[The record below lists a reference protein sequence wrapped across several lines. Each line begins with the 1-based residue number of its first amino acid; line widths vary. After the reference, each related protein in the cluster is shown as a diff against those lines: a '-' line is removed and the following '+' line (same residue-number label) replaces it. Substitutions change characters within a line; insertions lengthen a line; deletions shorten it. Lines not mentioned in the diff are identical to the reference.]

1 MNTTK
6 EHSRLLLALLLLVA
20 GLAGA
25 MRPQRVVAQSQPVPG
40 SSLSWEYIPNTK
52 TLSITGS
59 GDMPDFAIFMNQ
71 PWGAFREQIETV
83 TIGAG
88 VTSVGKNAFLGC
100 TALTAVTLPSSVTTI
115 GAFAFVSCKALTGI
129 TIPSGVKTI
138 KESVFFSC
146 TALTSVTLPEGLQTI
161 GASAFLGC
169 SLTNVTLPNSV
180 TTMGESAF
188 SSCTALTN
196 VTLSDKLTTIEERA
210 FNGCSQLK
218 NVTIPNSVTTIGNGA
233 FAQCSALKNVN
244 VFWDTPLTISAD
256 AFSGIELNKVKLYVP
271 AGKKGAYQAADV
283 WKGFDVQE
291 IPGGNLSGGLHWQ
304 YIPSTKT
311 LTITGTGNMPD
322 FNFPIN
328 QPWGA
333 FRGQI
338 ENVTIGAGVKSV
350 GENAFAS
357 CKKLTAVTLPSSVT
371 TIGVYAFSN
380 CKALTGITI
389 PSGVK
394 TIKESAFYG
403 CTALTS
409 VTLPEGLTTIEEGV
423 FTNCDVLASIELPAS
438 LQTIGA
444 SALDAPVL
452 TEIKVKAGSAHFE
465 AAEGVLYNKGKTALL
480 RYPRKKP
487 GTTFTIPASVTT
499 IKEYAFT
506 NCTALTG
513 VTIPKDVTTIGESA
527 FQGCTALTSVTLPA
541 DAKLT
546 TIEQGA
552 FYACEMLTSIT
563 LPEGLQTIGGN
574 VFNTC
579 EKLPSITIPKSV
591 TTIGDG
597 AFAYCSALKDVTVL
611 WNTPLTIP
619 SGVFAGITPPT
630 GVTLHVPAG
639 TGEAYQGKDV
649 WKEFTIVDQ
658 PWGDL
663 STGLHW
669 AYDAANHSL
678 TITNPTPGTPQ
689 PIPDF
694 AYADAQPWKDVRNE
708 IEKVKIEAGVTSV
721 GNKAFHACEKLTNI
735 TLPAGLERLGDGA
748 FGECGALASI
758 TLPEGL
764 QTIERNAFG
773 ECLALTHVT
782 IPKSVTTIGDG
793 AFTNCWKLASVTLP
807 ADAQLGTI
815 GENAFYGCEK
825 LASITIPK
833 SVTTI
838 GESAFAYCMALKD
851 VTVAWTD
858 AASIP
863 VIQSNVFDGI
873 TPPTGVTLHVPA
885 GTGEAYQG
893 KDVWKEFTIVEQPW
907 GDLSTGLHWAY
918 DAADHSLT
926 ITNPTPDTPQP
937 MPDFADPT
945 KLPWEAYRGEIQKV
959 TIGAGVNHVGK
970 YAFTNCEKLTSVT
983 LPTAGLKEIEKNA
996 FGGCEKL
1003 TSINLPEGLKTIGE
1017 GAFTACFVLSDLT
1030 IPKSVETIEEN
1041 AFYQCGSLTHVTL
1054 PADAQLTTIGKN
1066 AFFRCRSLTNLT
1078 IPKNVTT
1085 IGQSAFT
1092 ECTALKSIT
1101 LPDGLQTIGEN
1112 AFLDCAALAS
1122 ISIPKS
1128 VTTIGNEAFSRCK
1141 ALKDVTVFWE
1151 TPLQISSEV
1160 FNHLTLEK
1168 IRLHVPA
1175 YKIGAYKA
1183 KFVWQ
1188 DFIVMSDR
1196 GDLAGG
1202 LKWQMDATYTLTIIN
1217 PTPGSPQP
1225 MPDFA
1230 NPDEQPWESFRSE
1243 IQAVTIEDGVSS
1255 VGENAF
1261 VNCNKMTHVTLPKSV
1276 TTIRGAFAGCNKM
1289 THVTLPADAKLDTIG
1304 KDAFIRCTALTS
1316 ISLPKST
1323 TTIEDRAFNLCE
1335 ALTSV
1340 TLPADGK
1347 LQTIGVNAFGGCVKL
1362 KRITIPHSVTKI
1374 EGSAFNSCKALT
1386 SVTLPDNAQFTKI
1399 EFQTFQYCKALERI
1413 TIPNHVDK
1421 IKTDAFN
1428 GCTALTSVTLPKSVT
1443 EIEWSAFQDCKAL
1456 KDMTVAWTDTASIP
1470 NISPNVFRYTPPAT
1484 VKLSDIRLHVPHGT
1498 VAAYQSKDVWK
1509 EFTIVEQPLPPTPT
1523 PPTPTPTPT
1532 PTPQL
1537 PDRPSAGT
1545 KIGGLTL
1552 SATNFTL
1559 NGERTFRFTVTI
1571 APAHAADKRLSVSS
1585 SDEAVVRVRILPT
1598 EETRRGLRAA
1608 PDPAV
1613 VTIEGTVCGLGK
1625 AKIHVKTT
1633 DGSNLTATCHVDVRA
1648 LPTANIEAPATRLY
1662 TAAGH
1667 LHLTLPAATAV
1678 NVYNL
1683 TGTLVRTFIAPA
1695 GTSSVALPQGVY
1707 VVRAGT
1713 HTEKVFVD

>member
-1 MNTTK
+1 M
-6 EHSRLLLALLLLVA
+6 
-20 GLAGA
+20 
-25 MRPQRVVAQSQPVPG
+25 
-40 SSLSWEYIPNTK
+40 
-52 TLSITGS
+52 
-59 GDMPDFAIFMNQ
+59 
-71 PWGAFREQIETV
+71 
-83 TIGAG
+83 
-88 VTSVGKNAFLGC
+88 
-100 TALTAVTLPSSVTTI
+100 
-115 GAFAFVSCKALTGI
+115 
-129 TIPSGVKTI
+129 
-138 KESVFFSC
+138 
-146 TALTSVTLPEGLQTI
+146 
-161 GASAFLGC
+161 
-169 SLTNVTLPNSV
+169 
-180 TTMGESAF
+180 
-188 SSCTALTN
+188 
-196 VTLSDKLTTIEERA
+196 
-210 FNGCSQLK
+210 
-218 NVTIPNSVTTIGNGA
+218 TTIGNGA
-233 FAQCSALKNVN
+233 FAQCKALKNVN

-271 AGKKGAYQAADV
+271 AGKKGAYQAANV

-291 IPGGNLSGGLHWQ
+291 IPGGTLSTGLHWQ
-304 YIPSTKT
+304 YIPSSHT

-409 VTLPEGLTTIEEGV
+409 VTLPEGLTTIEGGV
-423 FTNCDVLASIELPAS
+423 FTNCDALASIELPAS
-438 LQTIGA
+438 LQTIDA

-465 AAEGVLYNKGKTALL
+465 AAEGVLYNKGKTTLL

-597 AFAYCSALKDVTVL
+597 AFAYCSALKDVTVF

-619 SGVFAGITPPT
+619 SGVFA
-630 GVTLHVPAG
+630 
-639 TGEAYQGKDV
+639 
-649 WKEFTIVDQ
+649 
-658 PWGDL
+658 
-663 STGLHW
+663 
-669 AYDAANHSL
+669 
-678 TITNPTPGTPQ
+678 
-689 PIPDF
+689 
-694 AYADAQPWKDVRNE
+694 
-708 IEKVKIEAGVTSV
+708 
-721 GNKAFHACEKLTNI
+721 
-735 TLPAGLERLGDGA
+735 
-748 FGECGALASI
+748 
-758 TLPEGL
+758 
-764 QTIERNAFG
+764 
-773 ECLALTHVT
+773 
-782 IPKSVTTIGDG
+782 
-793 AFTNCWKLASVTLP
+793 
-807 ADAQLGTI
+807 
-815 GENAFYGCEK
+815 
-825 LASITIPK
+825 
-833 SVTTI
+833 
-838 GESAFAYCMALKD
+838 
-851 VTVAWTD
+851 
-858 AASIP
+858 
-863 VIQSNVFDGI
+863 GI

-918 DAADHSLT
+918 DAATHTLT
-926 ITNPTPDTPQP
+926 ITNPNPGTPKS
-937 MPDFADPT
+937 MPDFTFST
-945 KLPWEAYRGEIQKV
+945 KQPWKAYRGGIQKV
-959 TIGAGVNHVGK
+959 TIGAGVNHVGA

-983 LPTAGLKEIEKNA
+983 LPAGLKEIEKNA

-1017 GAFTACFVLSDLT
+1017 GAFTACFALSDLT
-1030 IPKSVETIEEN
+1030 IPKSVETIEAY
-1041 AFYQCGSLTHVTL
+1041 AFYQCRSLTNVTL
-1054 PADAQLTTIGKN
+1054 PDDGKLTTIGKS
-1066 AFFRCRSLTNLT
+1066 AFFRCEKLTNLT
-1078 IPKNVTT
+1078 IPKSVNT
-1085 IGQSAFT
+1085 IGNEAFY
-1092 ECTALKSIT
+1092 ECTALKDVTVLWNTPLTIPSGVFAGITPPTSVTLHVPAGTGEAYQGKDVWKEFTIVELPWGDFDTGLHWAYDAANHSLTITNPTPGSPQPIPDFADQDKQPWKKYRGEIQSVTIGAGVSAVGKSAFTGCNKLTSVTLPAGVQTIGAHAFRNCSALTSITLPEGIQTIGEAAFYNCAALASISIPNSVTAIADGVFASCKALASITIPNSVTAIADGVFASCAALKSVT
-1101 LPDGLQTIGEN
+1101 LPDGLQTIGKN
-1112 AFLDCAALAS
+1112 AFQDCVALAS
-1122 ISIPKS
+1122 ISIPNS
-1128 VTTIGNEAFSRCK
+1128 VTTIGNEAFSRCT
-1141 ALKDVTVFWE
+1141 ALKDVTVFWD
-1151 TPLQISSEV
+1151 TPLQISAEV

-1168 IRLHVPA
+1168 IRLHVPEG
-1175 YKIGAYKA
+1175 KIGAYLTA
-1183 KFVWQ
+1183 NGWEY
-1188 DFIVMSDR
+1188 FIVMSDR

-1230 NPDEQPWESFRSE
+1230 NPDEQPWKSFRSE

-1255 VGENAF
+1255 VGKDAF
-1261 VNCNKMTHVTLPKSV
+1261 VSCNKMTHVTLPKSV
-1276 TTIRGAFAGCNKM
+1276 TTIREGAFAGCNKM

-1316 ISLPKST
+1316 ISLPKSA
-1323 TTIEDRAFNLCE
+1323 TTIEDRAFSNCE

-1362 KRITIPHSVTKI
+1362 KSITLPHSVTKI

-1399 EFQTFQYCKALERI
+1399 ESGTFQYCKALERI
-1413 TIPNHVDK
+1413 TIPSHVTT
-1421 IKTDAFN
+1421 IEGDAFN
-1428 GCTALTSVTLPKSVT
+1428 GCTALASATLPKSVT
-1443 EIEWSAFQDCKAL
+1443 TIGASAFQDCKAL
-1456 KDMTVAWTDTASIP
+1456 KDLTVAWTDTASIP
-1470 NISPNVFRYTPPAT
+1470 NISPYVFLNTPAT

-1585 SDEAVVRVRILPT
+1585 SDETVVRVRILPT

-1625 AKIHVKTT
+1625 AKIHVKST

-1667 LHLTLPAATAV
+1667 LHLTLPTATAV

-1695 GTSSVALPQGVY
+1695 GTSSIALSQGVY

>member
-1 MNTTK
+1 
-6 EHSRLLLALLLLVA
+6 
-20 GLAGA
+20 
-25 MRPQRVVAQSQPVPG
+25 
-40 SSLSWEYIPNTK
+40 
-52 TLSITGS
+52 
-59 GDMPDFAIFMNQ
+59 
-71 PWGAFREQIETV
+71 
-83 TIGAG
+83 
-88 VTSVGKNAFLGC
+88 
-100 TALTAVTLPSSVTTI
+100 
-115 GAFAFVSCKALTGI
+115 
-129 TIPSGVKTI
+129 
-138 KESVFFSC
+138 
-146 TALTSVTLPEGLQTI
+146 
-161 GASAFLGC
+161 
-169 SLTNVTLPNSV
+169 
-180 TTMGESAF
+180 
-188 SSCTALTN
+188 
-196 VTLSDKLTTIEERA
+196 
-210 FNGCSQLK
+210 
-218 NVTIPNSVTTIGNGA
+218 
-233 FAQCSALKNVN
+233 
-244 VFWDTPLTISAD
+244 
-256 AFSGIELNKVKLYVP
+256 
-271 AGKKGAYQAADV
+271 
-283 WKGFDVQE
+283 
-291 IPGGNLSGGLHWQ
+291 
-304 YIPSTKT
+304 
-311 LTITGTGNMPD
+311 MPD

-409 VTLPEGLTTIEEGV
+409 VTLPEGLTTIEGGV
-423 FTNCDVLASIELPAS
+423 FTNCDALASIELPAS
-438 LQTIGA
+438 LQTIDA
-444 SALDAPVL
+444 SALDAPGL
-452 TEIKVKAGSAHFE
+452 TEIKVQTGNTHFE

-487 GTTFTIPASVTT
+487 GTTFTVPASVTT
-499 IKEYAFT
+499 IGEYAFAVSGLT
-506 NCTALTG
+506 NVTLPDGLQTIGTSAFNNCEALTSI
-513 VTIPKDVTTIGESA
+513 TLPNSLTTIGERA

-552 FYACEMLTSIT
+552 FYTCEMLTSIT

-579 EKLPSITIPKSV
+579 GKLPSITIPKSV

-597 AFAYCSALKDVTVL
+597 AFAYCSALKDVTVFWNTPLTIPSGVFAGITPPTGVTLHVPAGTGEACQGKDVWKEFTIVEQPWGDLSTGLHWAYDAATHTLTITNPNPGTPKSMPDFTFSTKQPWKAYRGGIQKVTIGAGVNHVGAYAFTNCEKLTSVTLPAGLKEIEKNAFGGCEKLTSINLPEGLKTIGEGAFTACFALSDLTIPKSVETIEEGAFYQCVSLTHVTLPADAQLTTIGKNAFYGCEKLTSITIPKSVTTIGNFAFQQCAALKDVTVL

-649 WKEFTIVDQ
+649 WKEFTIV
-658 PWGDL
+658 
-663 STGLHW
+663 
-669 AYDAANHSL
+669 
-678 TITNPTPGTPQ
+678 
-689 PIPDF
+689 
-694 AYADAQPWKDVRNE
+694 
-708 IEKVKIEAGVTSV
+708 
-721 GNKAFHACEKLTNI
+721 
-735 TLPAGLERLGDGA
+735 
-748 FGECGALASI
+748 
-758 TLPEGL
+758 
-764 QTIERNAFG
+764 
-773 ECLALTHVT
+773 
-782 IPKSVTTIGDG
+782 
-793 AFTNCWKLASVTLP
+793 
-807 ADAQLGTI
+807 
-815 GENAFYGCEK
+815 
-825 LASITIPK
+825 
-833 SVTTI
+833 
-838 GESAFAYCMALKD
+838 
-851 VTVAWTD
+851 
-858 AASIP
+858 
-863 VIQSNVFDGI
+863 
-873 TPPTGVTLHVPA
+873 
-885 GTGEAYQG
+885 
-893 KDVWKEFTIVEQPW
+893 EQPW

-918 DAADHSLT
+918 DATTHSLT
-926 ITNPTPDTPQP
+926 ITNPTPGTPKS
-937 MPDFADPT
+937 MPDFADQDNQ
-945 KLPWEAYRGEIQKV
+945 PWKAYRGGIQKV

-970 YAFTNCEKLTSVT
+970 YAFTNCAKLATVT
-983 LPTAGLKEIEKNA
+983 
-996 FGGCEKL
+996 
-1003 TSINLPEGLKTIGE
+1003 LPEGLETIGNY
-1017 GAFTACFVLSDLT
+1017 AFGECAALASISIPNSVTA
-1030 IPKSVETIEEN
+1030 I
-1041 AFYQCGSLTHVTL
+1041 
-1054 PADAQLTTIGKN
+1054 ADG
-1066 AFFRCRSLTNLT
+1066 
-1078 IPKNVTT
+1078 
-1085 IGQSAFT
+1085 AFT
-1092 ECTALKSIT
+1092 ECTALKSVTLPNSLTTIGKYAFSDCSALTSIT
-1101 LPDGLQTIGEN
+1101 LPEGIQTIREAAFYNCAALASISIPNSVTAIADGVFASCKALASITIPNGVTAIADGVFAGCKALKSVTLPEGLQTIGKN

-1122 ISIPKS
+1122 ISIPNS
-1128 VTTIGNEAFSRCK
+1128 VTTIGSEAFSKCS
-1141 ALKDVTVFWE
+1141 ALKDVTVAWE
-1151 TPLQISSEV
+1151 TPISTYADV
-1160 FNHLTLEK
+1160 FNHLTLEE
-1168 IRLHVPA
+1168 IRLHVPEG
-1175 YKIGAYKA
+1175 KIGAYKA
-1183 KFVWQ
+1183 ANVWHY
-1188 DFIVMSDR
+1188 FIVMSDR

-1217 PTPGSPQP
+1217 PTPGSPKP

-1255 VGENAF
+1255 VGKSAF
-1261 VNCNKMTHVTLPKSV
+1261 DGCNKMTHVTLPKSV
-1276 TTIRGAFAGCNKM
+1276 TTIREGAFAGCNKM
-1289 THVTLPADAKLDTIG
+1289 THVTLPADGRLDTIG
-1304 KDAFIRCTALTS
+1304 KDAFIHCSALTS
-1316 ISLPKST
+1316 ISLPKSA
-1323 TTIEDRAFNLCE
+1323 TTIEDRAFNGCE

-1362 KRITIPHSVTKI
+1362 KSITLPHSVTKI
-1374 EGSAFNSCKALT
+1374 ESGAFSSCKELT

-1399 EFQTFQYCKALERI
+1399 ENGVFQYCKALERI

-1428 GCTALTSVTLPKSVT
+1428 GCTALASVTLPKSVT
-1443 EIEWSAFQDCKAL
+1443 EIEVSAFQDCKAL

-1470 NISPNVFRYTPPAT
+1470 NISQYVFRYTPPAT

-1537 PDRPSAGT
+1537 PDRPSADT

-1571 APAHAADKRLSVSS
+1571 TPAHAADKRLSVSS
-1585 SDEAVVRVRILPT
+1585 SDETVVRVRILPT

-1625 AKIHVKTT
+1625 AKIHVKST

-1667 LHLTLPAATAV
+1667 LHLTLPTATAV

-1695 GTSSVALPQGVY
+1695 GTSSIALSQGVY

>member
-1 MNTTK
+1 MNTRK
-6 EHSRLLLALLLLVA
+6 NYSRLLLALLLLVA

-25 MRPQRVVAQSQPVPG
+25 MRPHSVAAQNSGTTGPLNWNYDPG
-40 SSLSWEYIPNTK
+40 TK

-138 KESVFFSC
+138 KESVFFGC
-146 TALTSVTLPEGLQTI
+146 TALTGVTLPDGLQTI

-180 TTMGESAF
+180 TTMGEAAF
-188 SSCTALTN
+188 HNCVSLTN
-196 VTLSDKLTTIEERA
+196 VTLSDKLTTIEERV

-233 FAQCSALKNVN
+233 FAQCTALKNVN

-271 AGKKGAYQAADV
+271 AGKKGAYQAANV

-304 YIPSTKT
+304 YIPSSHT
-311 LTITGTGNMPD
+311 LSITGAGDMPD
-322 FNFPIN
+322 FNVPIN

-338 ENVTIGAGVKSV
+338 ENVTIGAGVTSV

-371 TIGVYAFSN
+371 TIGVYAFPN

-403 CTALTS
+403 CTALTN

-423 FTNCDVLASIELPAS
+423 FTDCDALASIELPAS
-438 LQTIGA
+438 LQTIDA
-444 SALDAPVL
+444 SALDAGGL
-452 TEIKVKAGSAHFE
+452 TEIKVQTGNTHFE

-487 GTTFTIPASVTT
+487 GTTFTVPASVTT
-499 IKEYAFT
+499 IGEYAFAVS
-506 NCTALTG
+506 ALT
-513 VTIPKDVTTIGESA
+513 DVTLPDGLQTIGEGA
-527 FQGCTALTSVTLPA
+527 FGGCTALKSVTLPA
-541 DAKLT
+541 GLKE
-546 TIEQGA
+546 IEKNA
-552 FYACEMLTSIT
+552 FGGCETLTSIN
-563 LPEGLQTIGGN
+563 LPEGLKTIGEGA
-574 VFNTC
+574 FNECTAL
-579 EKLPSITIPKSV
+579 KSITIPKKV
-591 TTIGDG
+591 ETIGDN
-597 AFAYCSALKDVTVL
+597 AFQRCTGLKDVTVF

-619 SGVFAGITPPT
+619 PGVFDGITPPT
-630 GVTLHVPAG
+630 SVTLHVPAG
-639 TGEAYQGKDV
+639 TGEAYQGNAV
-649 WKEFTIVDQ
+649 WGELTIEEL
-658 PWGDL
+658 PWGDFD
-663 STGLHW
+663 TGLHW
-669 AYDAANHSL
+669 AYDAATHSL
-678 TITNPTPGTPQ
+678 TITNPTPDSPQ
-689 PIPDF
+689 PMPNF
-694 AYADAQPWKDVRNE
+694 ADQDNQPWKAYRDE
-708 IEKVKIEAGVTSV
+708 IQKVTIGAGVSAVGECAFTSF
-721 GNKAFHACEKLTNI
+721 GSLTSIN
-735 TLPAGLERLGDGA
+735 LPEGLEKIGNSA
-748 FGECGALASI
+748 FGECEKLASI
-758 TLPEGL
+758 TLPSTVK
-764 QTIERNAFG
+764 TIEINAFMD
-773 ECLALTHVT
+773 CKALPNVT
-782 IPKSVTTIGDG
+782 IPGSVTMIGVG
-793 AFTNCWKLASVTLP
+793 AFTNCFALTSVTLP
-807 ADAQLGTI
+807 DDAQLTTI
-815 GENAFYGCEK
+815 GKIAFYGCEK

-838 GESAFAYCMALKD
+838 GQQAFAYCA
-851 VTVAWTD
+851 
-858 AASIP
+858 
-863 VIQSNVFDGI
+863 
-873 TPPTGVTLHVPA
+873 
-885 GTGEAYQG
+885 
-893 KDVWKEFTIVEQPW
+893 
-907 GDLSTGLHWAY
+907 
-918 DAADHSLT
+918 
-926 ITNPTPDTPQP
+926 
-937 MPDFADPT
+937 
-945 KLPWEAYRGEIQKV
+945 
-959 TIGAGVNHVGK
+959 
-970 YAFTNCEKLTSVT
+970 
-983 LPTAGLKEIEKNA
+983 
-996 FGGCEKL
+996 
-1003 TSINLPEGLKTIGE
+1003 
-1017 GAFTACFVLSDLT
+1017 
-1030 IPKSVETIEEN
+1030 
-1041 AFYQCGSLTHVTL
+1041 
-1054 PADAQLTTIGKN
+1054 
-1066 AFFRCRSLTNLT
+1066 
-1078 IPKNVTT
+1078 
-1085 IGQSAFT
+1085 
-1092 ECTALKSIT
+1092 ALKSITIPNGVTAIADGVFASCAALKSVT
-1101 LPDGLQTIGEN
+1101 LPDGLQTIGKN
-1112 AFLDCAALAS
+1112 AFQDCAALAS
-1122 ISIPKS
+1122 ISIPNS
-1128 VTTIGNEAFSRCK
+1128 VTTIGSEAFSKCS

-1151 TPLQISSEV
+1151 TPISTYADV
-1160 FNHLTLEK
+1160 FNHLTLEE
-1168 IRLHVPA
+1168 IRLHVPEG
-1175 YKIGAYKA
+1175 KIGAYKA
-1183 KFVWQ
+1183 ANVFWHY
-1188 DFIVMSDR
+1188 FIVMSDR

-1217 PTPGSPQP
+1217 PTPGSPKP

-1230 NPDEQPWESFRSE
+1230 NRDEQPWESFRSE

-1255 VGENAF
+1255 VGETAF
-1261 VNCNKMTHVTLPKSV
+1261 SGCTEIKSVTLPKSV
-1276 TTIRGAFAGCNKM
+1276 TTIREGAFAGCNKM

-1323 TTIEDRAFNLCE
+1323 TTIEDRAFSNCE

-1362 KRITIPHSVTKI
+1362 KSITIPNSVTKI
-1374 EGSAFNSCKALT
+1374 ESGAFSSCKELT

-1399 EFQTFQYCKALERI
+1399 ESGAFQYCKALERI
-1413 TIPNHVDK
+1413 TIPSHVTT
-1421 IKTDAFN
+1421 IEVNAFN
-1428 GCTALTSVTLPKSVT
+1428 GCTALASATLPKSVT
-1443 EIEWSAFQDCKAL
+1443 TIGASAFQDCKAL

-1470 NISPNVFRYTPPAT
+1470 KITLYVFQYTPPAT
-1484 VKLSDIRLHVPHGT
+1484 VKLSGIRLHVPHGT

-1532 PTPQL
+1532 PKPQL

-1585 SDEAVVRVRILPT
+1585 SDETVVRVRILPT

-1625 AKIHVKTT
+1625 AKIHVKST
-1633 DGSNLTATCHVDVRA
+1633 DGSNLTATCYVDVRA

-1667 LHLTLPAATAV
+1667 LHLTLPTATAV

-1695 GTSSVALPQGVY
+1695 GTSSIALSQGVY

>member
-1 MNTTK
+1 MNTRK
-6 EHSRLLLALLLLVA
+6 NYSRPLLALLLLVA

-25 MRPQRVVAQSQPVPG
+25 MRPQRVAAQNSGTTGPLNWNYDPG
-40 SSLSWEYIPNTK
+40 TK
-52 TLSITGS
+52 TLSITGA

-115 GAFAFVSCKALTGI
+115 GAFAFVGCKALTGI
-129 TIPSGVKTI
+129 TIPSGVQTI

-196 VTLSDKLTTIEERA
+196 VTLSDKLTTIGKSA
-210 FNGCSQLK
+210 FKGCSQLK

-233 FAQCSALKNVN
+233 FAQCTALKNVN

-256 AFSGIELNKVKLYVP
+256 AFSGIELDKVKLYVP
-271 AGKKGAYQAADV
+271 AGKKGAYQAANV

-291 IPGGNLSGGLHWQ
+291 IPGGNLSSGLHWQ
-304 YIPSTKT
+304 YIPSSHT
-311 LTITGTGNMPD
+311 LTITGSGDMPD
-322 FNFPIN
+322 YDIFIN

-338 ENVTIGAGVKSV
+338 ENVTIGAGVTAIGK
-350 GENAFAS
+350 NAFAS
-357 CKKLTAVTLPSSVT
+357 CEKLTAVTLPSSVT

-394 TIKESAFYG
+394 TIKKSAFYG

-423 FTNCDVLASIELPAS
+423 FTDCDALASIELPAS

-444 SALDAPVL
+444 SALDAPGL
-452 TEIKVKAGSAHFE
+452 TEIKVQTGNTHFE

-499 IKEYAFT
+499 IREYAFAVSGLT
-506 NCTALTG
+506 NVTLPDGLQTIGTSAFNDCEALTH
-513 VTIPKDVTTIGESA
+513 
-527 FQGCTALTSVTLPA
+527 VTLPA
-541 DAKLT
+541 DAQLT
-546 TIEQGA
+546 TIGKNA
-552 FYACEMLTSIT
+552 FYQCRSLTN
-563 LPEGLQTIGGN
+563 LTIPKN
-574 VFNTC
+574 VTAIGQNAFTEC
-579 EKLPSITIPKSV
+579 TALKSITIPKSV
-591 TTIGDG
+591 TTIGNF
-597 AFAYCSALKDVTVL
+597 AFQQCAALKDVTVA
-611 WNTPLTIP
+611 WETPLTIP

-639 TGEAYQGKDV
+639 TADAYKGKDV
-649 WKEFTIVDQ
+649 WKELTIEEL
-658 PWGDL
+658 PWGDFDN
-663 STGLHW
+663 GLHW
-669 AYDAANHSL
+669 AYDA
-678 TITNPTPGTPQ
+678 
-689 PIPDF
+689 
-694 AYADAQPWKDVRNE
+694 
-708 IEKVKIEAGVTSV
+708 
-721 GNKAFHACEKLTNI
+721 
-735 TLPAGLERLGDGA
+735 
-748 FGECGALASI
+748 
-758 TLPEGL
+758 
-764 QTIERNAFG
+764 
-773 ECLALTHVT
+773 
-782 IPKSVTTIGDG
+782 TT
-793 AFTNCWKLASVTLP
+793 
-807 ADAQLGTI
+807 
-815 GENAFYGCEK
+815 
-825 LASITIPK
+825 
-833 SVTTI
+833 
-838 GESAFAYCMALKD
+838 
-851 VTVAWTD
+851 
-858 AASIP
+858 
-863 VIQSNVFDGI
+863 
-873 TPPTGVTLHVPA
+873 
-885 GTGEAYQG
+885 
-893 KDVWKEFTIVEQPW
+893 
-907 GDLSTGLHWAY
+907 
-918 DAADHSLT
+918 HSLT

-937 MPDFADPT
+937 MPDLTFST
-945 KLPWEAYRGEIQKV
+945 KQPWKAYRGGIQKI
-959 TIGAGVNHVGK
+959 TIGAGVNHVGA
-970 YAFTNCEKLTSVT
+970 YAFTNCAKLATVT
-983 LPTAGLKEIEKNA
+983 LPAGLKEIEKNA
-996 FGGCEKL
+996 FGGCETL

-1017 GAFTACFVLSDLT
+1017 GAFTACFALSDLT
-1030 IPKSVETIEEN
+1030 IPKSVKTIEEN

-1054 PADAQLTTIGKN
+1054 PDDAQL
-1066 AFFRCRSLTNLT
+1066 
-1078 IPKNVTT
+1078 TT

-1101 LPDGLQTIGEN
+1101 IPNSVTAIADGVFASCAALKSVTLPDGLQTIGKN
-1112 AFLDCAALAS
+1112 AFQDCAALAS

-1128 VTTIGNEAFSRCK
+1128 VTAIGSEAFSKCT

-1151 TPLQISSEV
+1151 TPIPTYADV
-1160 FNHLTLEK
+1160 FNHLTVEE
-1168 IRLHVPA
+1168 IRLHVPEG
-1175 YKIGAYKA
+1175 KIGAYKA
-1183 KFVWQ
+1183 ANVFWHY
-1188 DFIVMSDR
+1188 FIVMSDR

-1217 PTPGSPQP
+1217 PTPGAPKP
-1225 MPDFA
+1225 MPDF
-1230 NPDEQPWESFRSE
+1230 NNWDEQPWESFRSE

-1255 VGENAF
+1255 VGETAF
-1261 VNCNKMTHVTLPKSV
+1261 SGCTEMTSVTLPKSV
-1276 TTIRGAFAGCNKM
+1276 TTIREGAFAGCNKM

-1323 TTIEDRAFNLCE
+1323 TTIEDRAFSNCE

-1362 KRITIPHSVTKI
+1362 KSITIPNSVTKI
-1374 EGSAFNSCKALT
+1374 ESGAFSSCKELT

-1399 EFQTFQYCKALERI
+1399 ESGTFLYCKALERI
-1413 TIPNHVDK
+1413 TIPNHVTT
-1421 IKTDAFN
+1421 IEVNAFN
-1428 GCTALTSVTLPKSVT
+1428 GCTALASATLPKSVT
-1443 EIEWSAFQDCKAL
+1443 TIGASAFQDCKAL

-1470 NISPNVFRYTPPAT
+1470 KITLYVFQYTPPAT
-1484 VKLSDIRLHVPHGT
+1484 VKLSGIRLHVPHGT

-1523 PPTPTPTPT
+1523 PTPKPRPTPTPK
-1532 PTPQL
+1532 PQL

-1585 SDEAVVRVRILPT
+1585 SDETVVRVRILPA

-1613 VTIEGTVCGLGK
+1613 VTIEGTVYGLGK
-1625 AKIHVKTT
+1625 AKIHVKST

-1667 LHLTLPAATAV
+1667 LHLTLPTATAV

>member
-1 MNTTK
+1 MNTRRI
-6 EHSRLLLALLLLVA
+6 HSRLLLALLLLVA

-25 MRPQRVVAQSQPVPG
+25 MRPQRVAAQSQPIPG
-40 SSLSWEYIPNTK
+40 SSLSWEYIPGTK

-180 TTMGESAF
+180 TTMGGSAF
-188 SSCTALTN
+188 SGCEALTN
-196 VTLSDKLTTIEERA
+196 VTLSDKLTTIEERV

-233 FAQCSALKNVN
+233 FAQCKALKNVN

-271 AGKKGAYQAADV
+271 AGKKGAYQAANV

-291 IPGGNLSGGLHWQ
+291 IPGGTLSTGLHWQ
-304 YIPSTKT
+304 YIPSSHT

-409 VTLPEGLTTIEEGV
+409 VTLPEGLTTIEGGI
-423 FTNCDVLASIELPAS
+423 FTNCDALASIELPAS
-438 LQTIGA
+438 LQTIDA

-465 AAEGVLYNKGKTALL
+465 AAEGVLYNKGKTTLL

-513 VTIPKDVTTIGESA
+513 VTIPKDVTTIGECA

-597 AFAYCSALKDVTVL
+597 AFAYCSALKDVTVFWNTPLTIPPGVFAGITPPTGVTLHVPAGTGEAYQGKDVWKEFTIVEQPWGDLSTGLHWEYDAANHSLTITNPTPGSPQPIPDFADQDNQPWKAYRGGIQKVTIGAGVNHVGKYAFTNCAKLATVTLPDGLKTIGKNAFGGCEKLATVTLPEGLQTIGEGAFTGCFALSDLTIPKSVETIEEYAFYQCGSLTHVTLPEGLKTIGENAFDQCEKLASITIPKSVTTIGNFAFQQCAALKDVTVL

-649 WKEFTIVDQ
+649 WKEFTIVEQ

-669 AYDAANHSL
+669 EYDAANHSL
-678 TITNPTPGTPQ
+678 TITNPTPGSPQ

-694 AYADAQPWKDVRNE
+694 ADQDNQPWK
-708 IEKVKIEAGVTSV
+708 
-721 GNKAFHACEKLTNI
+721 
-735 TLPAGLERLGDGA
+735 
-748 FGECGALASI
+748 
-758 TLPEGL
+758 
-764 QTIERNAFG
+764 
-773 ECLALTHVT
+773 
-782 IPKSVTTIGDG
+782 
-793 AFTNCWKLASVTLP
+793 
-807 ADAQLGTI
+807 
-815 GENAFYGCEK
+815 
-825 LASITIPK
+825 
-833 SVTTI
+833 
-838 GESAFAYCMALKD
+838 
-851 VTVAWTD
+851 
-858 AASIP
+858 
-863 VIQSNVFDGI
+863 
-873 TPPTGVTLHVPA
+873 
-885 GTGEAYQG
+885 
-893 KDVWKEFTIVEQPW
+893 
-907 GDLSTGLHWAY
+907 
-918 DAADHSLT
+918 
-926 ITNPTPDTPQP
+926 
-937 MPDFADPT
+937 
-945 KLPWEAYRGEIQKV
+945 AYRGGIQKV

-983 LPTAGLKEIEKNA
+983 LPEGLETIGNYA
-996 FGGCEKL
+996 FGECAAL
-1003 TSINLPEGLKTIGE
+1003 ASISIPNSV
-1017 GAFTACFVLSDLT
+1017 TA
-1030 IPKSVETIEEN
+1030 I
-1041 AFYQCGSLTHVTL
+1041 
-1054 PADAQLTTIGKN
+1054 ADG
-1066 AFFRCRSLTNLT
+1066 
-1078 IPKNVTT
+1078 
-1085 IGQSAFT
+1085 AFT
-1092 ECTALKSIT
+1092 ECTALKSVTLPNSLTTIGKYAFSDCSALTSITLPEGIQTIGEAAFYNCAALASISIPNSVTAIADGVFAGCKALTTVT
-1101 LPDGLQTIGEN
+1101 LPDGLQTIGKN
-1112 AFLDCAALAS
+1112 AFLDCVALAS

-1128 VTTIGNEAFSRCK
+1128 VTTIGSEAFSKCS
-1141 ALKDVTVFWE
+1141 ALKDVTVAWE
-1151 TPLQISSEV
+1151 TPLPTYADV
-1160 FNHLTLEK
+1160 FNHLTLEE
-1168 IRLHVPA
+1168 IRLHVPEG
-1175 YKIGAYKA
+1175 KIGAYKA
-1183 KFVWQ
+1183 ANVWHY
-1188 DFIVMSDR
+1188 FIVMSDR

-1217 PTPGSPQP
+1217 PTPGSPKP

-1255 VGENAF
+1255 VGKNAF
-1261 VNCNKMTHVTLPKSV
+1261 VNCYKMTHVTLPKSV
-1276 TTIRGAFAGCNKM
+1276 TTIREGAFAGCNKM
-1289 THVTLPADAKLDTIG
+1289 THVTLPADAKLQTIG
-1304 KDAFIRCTALTS
+1304 KEAFSRCSALTS

-1323 TTIEDRAFNLCE
+1323 TTIEDRAFSNCE

-1362 KRITIPHSVTKI
+1362 KSITIPNSVTKI
-1374 EGSAFNSCKALT
+1374 ESGAFSSCKELT

-1399 EFQTFQYCKALERI
+1399 ENGVFQYCKALERI
-1413 TIPNHVDK
+1413 T
-1421 IKTDAFN
+1421 
-1428 GCTALTSVTLPKSVT
+1428 LPKSVT
-1443 EIEWSAFQDCKAL
+1443 MIGGDAFLDCKAL
-1456 KDMTVAWTDTASIP
+1456 KDMTVAWRDTASIP
-1470 NISPNVFRYTPPAT
+1470 NISLYVFQYTPPAT

-1498 VAAYQSKDVWK
+1498 VAAYQLEDVWK

-1523 PPTPTPTPT
+1523 PTPKPTPTPV

-1585 SDEAVVRVRILPT
+1585 SDETVVRVRILPA

-1625 AKIHVKTT
+1625 AKIHVKST

-1667 LHLTLPAATAV
+1667 LHLTLPTATAV

-1695 GTSSVALPQGVY
+1695 GTSSIALSQGVY

>member
-1 MNTTK
+1 MNTRRI
-6 EHSRLLLALLLLVA
+6 HSRLLLALLLLAA

-25 MRPQRVVAQSQPVPG
+25 MRPQRVAAQNSGTTGPLNWNYDAG
-40 SSLSWEYIPNTK
+40 TK

-115 GAFAFVSCKALTGI
+115 GTFAFVSCKALTGI
-129 TIPSGVKTI
+129 TIPSGVKMI
-138 KESVFFSC
+138 KESAFFSC

-180 TTMGESAF
+180 TTMGEAAF
-188 SSCTALTN
+188 HNCVSLTN
-196 VTLSDKLTTIEERA
+196 VTLSDKLTTIEERV

-233 FAQCSALKNVN
+233 FAQCTALKDVN
-244 VFWDTPLTISAD
+244 VFWDTPLTIPAD
-256 AFSGIELNKVKLYVP
+256 AFSGIDVNKVKLYVP
-271 AGKKGAYQAADV
+271 AGKKGAYKAADV

-291 IPGGNLSGGLHWQ
+291 IPGGTLSTGLHWQ

-311 LTITGTGNMPD
+311 LSITGSGDMPD
-322 FNFPIN
+322 FAIFIN

-333 FRGQI
+333 YRGEI
-338 ENVTIGAGVKSV
+338 EKVTIGAGVKSV
-350 GENAFAS
+350 GKNAFAS
-357 CKKLTAVTLPSSVT
+357 CEKLTAVTLPSSVT

-423 FTNCDVLASIELPAS
+423 FTDCDALASIELPAS
-438 LQTIGA
+438 LQTIGV
-444 SALDAPVL
+444 SALDAPGL
-452 TEIKVKAGSAHFE
+452 TEIKVQTGNTHFE

-487 GTTFTIPASVTT
+487 GTTFTVPASVTT
-499 IKEYAFT
+499 IGEYAFAVSGLT
-506 NCTALTG
+506 N
-513 VTIPKDVTTIGESA
+513 
-527 FQGCTALTSVTLPA
+527 VTLP
-541 DAKLT
+541 D
-546 TIEQGA
+546 
-552 FYACEMLTSIT
+552 
-563 LPEGLQTIGGN
+563 
-574 VFNTC
+574 
-579 EKLPSITIPKSV
+579 
-591 TTIGDG
+591 
-597 AFAYCSALKDVTVL
+597 
-611 WNTPLTIP
+611 
-619 SGVFAGITPPT
+619 
-630 GVTLHVPAG
+630 
-639 TGEAYQGKDV
+639 
-649 WKEFTIVDQ
+649 
-658 PWGDL
+658 
-663 STGLHW
+663 
-669 AYDAANHSL
+669 
-678 TITNPTPGTPQ
+678 
-689 PIPDF
+689 
-694 AYADAQPWKDVRNE
+694 
-708 IEKVKIEAGVTSV
+708 
-721 GNKAFHACEKLTNI
+721 
-735 TLPAGLERLGDGA
+735 
-748 FGECGALASI
+748 
-758 TLPEGL
+758 GL
-764 QTIERNAFG
+764 QTIETSAFND
-773 ECLALTHVT
+773 CRALT
-782 IPKSVTTIGDG
+782 
-793 AFTNCWKLASVTLP
+793 NVTLP

-825 LASITIPK
+825 LASLTIPK
-833 SVTTI
+833 SVNTI
-838 GESAFAYCMALKD
+838 GQLAFAYCVALKD
-851 VTVAWTD
+851 MTVAWTD

-873 TPPTGVTLHVPA
+873 TPPTSVTLHVPG

-893 KDVWKEFTIVEQPW
+893 KDVWKELTIVEQPW
-907 GDLSTGLHWAY
+907 GDFDNGLHWAY
-918 DAADHSLT
+918 DDASHTLA
-926 ITNPTPDTPQP
+926 ITNPTPGTPQP
-937 MPDFADPT
+937 MPDLTFST
-945 KLPWEAYRGEIQKV
+945 KQPWKAYRGEIQKV

-1078 IPKNVTT
+1078 IPNSVTA
-1085 IGQSAFT
+1085 IADGVFAG
-1092 ECTALKSIT
+1092 CTALTTVT
-1101 LPDGLQTIGEN
+1101 LPDGLQTIGKN
-1112 AFLDCAALAS
+1112 AFQDCVALAS
-1122 ISIPKS
+1122 ISIPNS
-1128 VTTIGNEAFSRCK
+1128 VTAIGNEAFSRCT
-1141 ALKDVTVFWE
+1141 ALKDVTVFWD
-1151 TPLQISSEV
+1151 TPLQISAEV
-1160 FNHLTLEK
+1160 FNHLTLEE
-1168 IRLHVPA
+1168 IRLHVPEG
-1175 YKIGAYKA
+1175 KIGAYLTA
-1183 KFVWQ
+1183 NVWE

-1217 PTPGSPQP
+1217 PTPGSPKP

-1261 VNCNKMTHVTLPKSV
+1261 VNCYKMTHVTLPKSV

-1289 THVTLPADAKLDTIG
+1289 THVTLPADGKLQTIG
-1304 KDAFIRCTALTS
+1304 NEAFSRCSALTS

-1323 TTIEDRAFNLCE
+1323 TTIEDRAFSNCE

-1362 KRITIPHSVTKI
+1362 KSITIPNSVTKI
-1374 EGSAFNSCKALT
+1374 ESGAFSSCKELT

-1399 EFQTFQYCKALERI
+1399 ESGTFQYCKALERI
-1413 TIPNHVDK
+1413 TIPSHVTT
-1421 IKTDAFN
+1421 IEGDAFN
-1428 GCTALTSVTLPKSVT
+1428 GCTALASATLPKSVT
-1443 EIEWSAFQDCKAL
+1443 TIGASAFQDCKAL

-1470 NISPNVFRYTPPAT
+1470 NISLYVFQYTPPAT

-1585 SDEAVVRVRILPT
+1585 SDETVVRVRILPT

-1625 AKIHVKTT
+1625 AKIHVKST

-1667 LHLTLPAATAV
+1667 LHLTLPTATAV

-1695 GTSSVALPQGVY
+1695 GTSSIALSQGVY

>member
-1 MNTTK
+1 MNTRRI
-6 EHSRLLLALLLLVA
+6 HSRPLLALLLLVA

-25 MRPQRVVAQSQPVPG
+25 MRPQRVAAQNSGTTGPLNWNYDAG
-40 SSLSWEYIPNTK
+40 TK

-196 VTLSDKLTTIEERA
+196 VTLSDKLTTIEERV

-218 NVTIPNSVTTIGNGA
+218 NVTIPNSVTSIGKNA
-233 FAQCSALKNVN
+233 FAQCTALKNVN

-256 AFSGIELNKVKLYVP
+256 AFQGIELNKVKLYVP
-271 AGKKGAYQAADV
+271 AGKTGAYQAANV

-291 IPGGNLSGGLHWQ
+291 IPGGTLSTGLHWQ

-311 LTITGTGNMPD
+311 LSITGSGKIPD
-322 FNFPIN
+322 YNNPQN
-328 QPWGA
+328 RPWHA
-333 FRGQI
+333 FRTQI
-338 ENVTIGAGVKSV
+338 ETVTIGAGVSSV
-350 GENAFAS
+350 GKRAFWG
-357 CKKLTAVTLPSSVT
+357 CR
-371 TIGVYAFSN
+371 
-380 CKALTGITI
+380 AL
-389 PSGVK
+389 K
-394 TIKESAFYG
+394 
-403 CTALTS
+403 
-409 VTLPEGLTTIEEGV
+409 
-423 FTNCDVLASIELPAS
+423 
-438 LQTIGA
+438 
-444 SALDAPVL
+444 
-452 TEIKVKAGSAHFE
+452 
-465 AAEGVLYNKGKTALL
+465 
-480 RYPRKKP
+480 
-487 GTTFTIPASVTT
+487 
-499 IKEYAFT
+499 
-506 NCTALTG
+506 
-513 VTIPKDVTTIGESA
+513 
-527 FQGCTALTSVTLPA
+527 SVTLPA
-541 DAKLT
+541 
-546 TIEQGA
+546 
-552 FYACEMLTSIT
+552 
-563 LPEGLQTIGGN
+563 GLQTLGESAFDGCSALTRI
-574 VFNTC
+574 
-579 EKLPSITIPKSV
+579 ELPAGLKTLGV
-591 TTIGDG
+591 A

-611 WNTPLTIP
+611 RNTPLTIP
-619 SGVFAGITPPT
+619 PGVFGGITPPT
-630 GVTLHVPAG
+630 SVTLHVPGG

-649 WKEFTIVDQ
+649 WKELTIEEL
-658 PWGDL
+658 PWGDFDN
-663 STGLHW
+663 GLHW
-669 AYDAANHSL
+669 AYDAATRTL
-678 TITNPTPGTPQ
+678 TITNPNPGTPKSM
-689 PIPDF
+689 PDF
-694 AYADAQPWKDVRNE
+694 TFSTKQPWK
-708 IEKVKIEAGVTSV
+708 
-721 GNKAFHACEKLTNI
+721 
-735 TLPAGLERLGDGA
+735 
-748 FGECGALASI
+748 
-758 TLPEGL
+758 
-764 QTIERNAFG
+764 
-773 ECLALTHVT
+773 
-782 IPKSVTTIGDG
+782 
-793 AFTNCWKLASVTLP
+793 
-807 ADAQLGTI
+807 
-815 GENAFYGCEK
+815 
-825 LASITIPK
+825 
-833 SVTTI
+833 
-838 GESAFAYCMALKD
+838 
-851 VTVAWTD
+851 
-858 AASIP
+858 
-863 VIQSNVFDGI
+863 
-873 TPPTGVTLHVPA
+873 
-885 GTGEAYQG
+885 
-893 KDVWKEFTIVEQPW
+893 
-907 GDLSTGLHWAY
+907 
-918 DAADHSLT
+918 
-926 ITNPTPDTPQP
+926 
-937 MPDFADPT
+937 
-945 KLPWEAYRGEIQKV
+945 AYRGGIQKV
-959 TIGAGVNHVGK
+959 TIGAGVNHVGA

-983 LPTAGLKEIEKNA
+983 LPAGLKEIEKNA
-996 FGGCEKL
+996 FSDCSAL
-1003 TSINLPEGLKTIGE
+1003 TSITLPEGIQTIRE
-1017 GAFTACFVLSDLT
+1017 A
-1030 IPKSVETIEEN
+1030 
-1041 AFYQCGSLTHVTL
+1041 AFYNCAALASISIPNSVTAI
-1054 PADAQLTTIGKN
+1054 ADGVFASCK
-1066 AFFRCRSLTNLT
+1066 
-1078 IPKNVTT
+1078 
-1085 IGQSAFT
+1085 
-1092 ECTALKSIT
+1092 ALKSVT
-1101 LPDGLQTIGEN
+1101 LPDGLQTIGKN
-1112 AFLDCAALAS
+1112 AFLDCAALVS

-1128 VTTIGNEAFSRCK
+1128 VTTIGSEAFSKCS
-1141 ALKDVTVFWE
+1141 ALKDVTVAWE
-1151 TPLQISSEV
+1151 TPLPTYTDV
-1160 FNHLTLEK
+1160 FNHLTLEE
-1168 IRLHVPA
+1168 IRLHVPEG
-1175 YKIGAYKA
+1175 KIEAYKA
-1183 KFVWQ
+1183 ANVWE

-1217 PTPGSPQP
+1217 PTPGSPKP

-1255 VGENAF
+1255 VGKNAF
-1261 VNCNKMTHVTLPKSV
+1261 VNCYKMTHVTLPKSV
-1276 TTIRGAFAGCNKM
+1276 TTIREGAFAGCNKM

-1316 ISLPKST
+1316 ISLPKSK
-1323 TTIEDRAFNLCE
+1323 TTIEDRAFSNCE

-1362 KRITIPHSVTKI
+1362 KSITIPNSVTKI
-1374 EGSAFNSCKALT
+1374 ESGAFSSCKELT

-1399 EFQTFQYCKALERI
+1399 ESDAFQYCKALERI

-1428 GCTALTSVTLPKSVT
+1428 GCTALASATLPKSVT
-1443 EIEWSAFQDCKAL
+1443 KIESQVFKDCKAL
-1456 KDMTVAWTDTASIP
+1456 KDLTVAWTDTASIP
-1470 NISPNVFRYTPPAT
+1470 NISLYVFQYTPPAT
-1484 VKLSDIRLHVPHGT
+1484 VKLSGIRLHVPHGT

-1509 EFTIVEQPLPPTPT
+1509 EFTIVGLPLPPTPT

-1532 PTPQL
+1532 PKPQL

-1559 NGERTFRFTVTI
+1559 NGERTFRFTITI
-1571 APAHAADKRLSVSS
+1571 TPADAADKRLSVSS
-1585 SDEAVVRVRILPT
+1585 SDETVVRVRILPT

-1625 AKIHVKTT
+1625 AKIHVKST

-1667 LHLTLPAATAV
+1667 LHLTLPTATAV

-1695 GTSSVALPQGVY
+1695 GTSSIALSQGVY